1 MNVSQTFLAHAVLAH
16 LSPEV
21 ETLDRI
27 TALRSHA
34 ALRTADSGAKT
45 TIASIPPE
53 LLLHVRS
60 YLVPTV
66 TDDLLT
72 ETRTAYADHLLTRAR
87 SLCSECLAYNVY
99 VYGPDSLTWPESRA
113 IDDGAQGCQCGVQT
127 VRNDLHVGA
136 LATGPDPHGRPRPGH
151 KRSASHSR
159 KSVTWLEEYLSRR
172 AGRAVPIRKVVNNV
186 LASDFS
192 IELTQSDAEFPTV
205 PSSSKSDIPDTV
217 TLEAV
222 EDFRLT
228 TVLRE
233 LALQGAS
240 PTAGSEILTAAR
252 DIATKFISTTI
263 EGLPQPHEDEDAHAA
278 SVRQAGPSIG
288 TLVGAGLAL
297 GVYAFVRLTA
307 IF

>member
-21 ETLDRI
+21 DALDRI
-27 TALRSHA
+27 TALRSHG

-53 LLLHVRS
+53 IFLHVRS
-60 YLVPTV
+60 YLLPTV
-66 TDDLLT
+66 TDDLLA
-72 ETRTAYADHLLTRAR
+72 ETRTAYADYLLTRAR

-113 IDDGAQGCQCGVQT
+113 TDDGAQGCQCGVQA
-127 VRNDLHVGA
+127 VRNDLYVGA
-136 LATGPDPHGRPRPGH
+136 LTTGPDPHERARRGH
-151 KRSASHSR
+151 KRSVSYSH

-172 AGRAVPIRKVVNNV
+172 AGRGVPIRKVVDQV
-186 LASDFS
+186 LASDFG
-192 IELTQSDAEFPTV
+192 IALTQHDAKFPTT
-205 PSSSKSDIPDTV
+205 PSSSKADVPDTV
-217 TLEAV
+217 TLESP
-222 EDFRLT
+222 EDFRLAGA
-228 TVLRE
+228 LRE

-252 DIATKFISTTI
+252 DVATKFISATI
-263 EGLPQPHEDEDAHAA
+263 AGLPQPHEDSGAHAA
-278 SVRQAGPSIG
+278 PPRQAGPSIG

-297 GVYAFVRLTA
+297 GVYALVRLTA
-307 IF
+307 VL